1 MNIANLMV
9 NEQSS
14 IRIISTSKLYFDP
27 FNLPNEPH
35 DADIIFI
42 THEHY
47 DHFSFKDI
55 DKAANEKTIYAF
67 PVGMKAT
74 MLKHDIPEEQIYPL
88 VPGQTALIAG
98 LPIQTVAAYNINK
111 PFHPKSNGWLGYV
124 VTVDNSRIY
133 ICGDTDDYG
142 SDTEFT
148 LVPHITEN
156 THELLIEIEFNVKC
170 NSIEALIRLGK
181 ADYVLHVECS
191 STAFRIALKSGVP
204 QIQYRIP
211 KSRINGEI
219 NLVAMIVAK
228 MDIEQYSSDDL
239 NEDYLEELVCF
250 SKGAILAY
258 QNLPPIYVSKKI
270 EELARNESFITII
283 KKVSLDPDEIRPLE
297 FNLHS
302 DKIQV
307 MVDQRT
313 YEAFIKHQQTRTIAM
328 AMIVLPTLTFM
339 ISEIRD
345 NPEAYERFAWYQQLD
360 KFFRFQNKSFVD
372 DVLRKDDN
380 PVSIAQEMLQ
390 NPVSSAYREL
400 CTLEA

>member
-98 LPIQTVAAYNINK
+98 LSIQAVAAYNINK

-133 ICGDTDDYG
+133 ICGDTDD
-142 SDTEFT
+142 TPEARA
-148 LVPHITEN
+148 
-156 THELLIEIEFNVKC
+156 VKC
-170 NSIEALIRLGK
+170 DIVCVPVGGTYTMDAKEAANFVNAIK
-181 ADYVLHVECS
+181 P
-191 STAFRIALKSGVP
+191 RIAVP
-204 QIQYRIP
+204 VHYGTVVGKPADADTFERCVYKNIP
-211 KSRINGEI
+211 
-219 NLVAMIVAK
+219 
-228 MDIEQYSSDDL
+228 
-239 NEDYLEELVCF
+239 VCR
-250 SKGAILAY
+250 KL
-258 QNLPPIYVSKKI
+258 
-270 EELARNESFITII
+270 
-283 KKVSLDPDEIRPLE
+283 
-297 FNLHS
+297 
-302 DKIQV
+302 
-307 MVDQRT
+307 
-313 YEAFIKHQQTRTIAM
+313 
-328 AMIVLPTLTFM
+328 
-339 ISEIRD
+339 
-345 NPEAYERFAWYQQLD
+345 
-360 KFFRFQNKSFVD
+360 FF
-372 DVLRKDDN
+372 
-380 PVSIAQEMLQ
+380 
-390 NPVSSAYREL
+390 
-400 CTLEA
+400 